1 MSNELK
7 EFNQNW
13 NVYIKYR
20 DELYAVLEKKHY
32 NLLEI
37 FRKQQF
43 AKSFADFF
51 SEQPWPG
58 IDKATLSQF
67 KAYFLYQKITV
78 KGIDKT
84 IASLRFSMDTSYSFE
99 LLTPKDTVEFL
110 ESVLAE
116 LSLCIDEIIE
126 NRTGTEILLN
136 FLKSCVNFLISRLTF
151 GAQPNFFKSN
161 TFYLEKLQQIH
172 ENCDKIYRKLPEQ
185 DKTAG
190 LTI

>member
-51 SEQPWPG
+51 Q
-58 IDKATLSQF
+58 
-67 KAYFLYQKITV
+67 
-78 KGIDKT
+78 
-84 IASLRFSMDTSYSFE
+84 
-99 LLTPKDTVEFL
+99 
-110 ESVLAE
+110 
-116 LSLCIDEIIE
+116 II
-126 NRTGTEILLN
+126 
-136 FLKSCVNFLISRLTF
+136 K
-151 GAQPNFFKSN
+151 K
-161 TFYLEKLQQIH
+161 
-172 ENCDKIYRKLPEQ
+172 
-185 DKTAG
+185 
-190 LTI
+190 